1 MLPQDFQF
9 SKFGITARL
18 VSEKDA
24 KTIVNFRSD
33 PKRTQYMITLDSN
46 IEKQKEWIKEYKIRE
61 AKGEDYYFVFHD
73 NHGNP
78 IGLYRISHIDYTKKQ
93 AKGSSLITIRNE
105 NFYGLKISI
114 IKNIIAFDILEIEK
128 IYADVHKENRG
139 AIKLMKLLNYTFI
152 DSETDFF
159 DLILDRNNY
168 LKSLEKKIIVDA
180 LKITNTL

>member
-46 IEKQKEWIKEYKIRE
+46 IDKQKEWIKEYKIRE
-61 AKGEDYYFVFHD
+61 AKGEDYYFIFHD

-78 IGLYRISHIDYTKKQ
+78 IGLNRISHIDYTKKQ
-93 AKGSSLITIRNE
+93 AKGSSLITIKSDKA
-105 NFYGLKISI
+105 YGVKVSI
-114 IKNIIAFDILEIEK
+114 IKSIIAFDILELEK
-128 IYADVHKENRG
+128 IYADVHKENKK
-139 AIKLMKLLNYTFI
+139 AIKLLELLNFRFI
-152 DSETDFF
+152 DTETDFF
-159 DLILDRNNY
+159 DLILDSKSY
-168 LKSLEKKIIVDA
+168 FQSLEKSIIANVLSDST
-180 LKITNTL
+180 I

>member
-78 IGLYRISHIDYTKKQ
+78 IGLYRISHIDYIKKQ
-93 AKGSSLITIRNE
+93 AKGSSLITIKNDE
-105 NFYGLKISI
+105 AYGLKVSLI
-114 IKNIIAFDILEIEK
+114 INIIAFDILELEK
-128 IYADVHKENRG
+128 IYVDVHKENKK
-139 AIKLMKLLNYTFI
+139 AINLYKLLNFRFI
-152 DSETDFF
+152 DTETDFF